1 MGVGEGLV
9 GPSAWHASRDRSAP
23 GRVRLEALATHSRA
37 GLAGFRA
44 KLGVSALWIS
54 ADSYQFGSLGQLQAR
69 TCGAGCTSACI
80 LRIGMR
86 QLPHIFDTFR
96 RRGSSTNVMPPSHRC
111 WAEVSFKSH
120 FPILCRQSKSDK
132 ALHGVQPN
140 GPRGSLQDTSTHSSQ
155 STHQQHDR
163 RTQKKR
169 GAAQR
174 QRSPPDRQWPSHQFR
189 APPRSRSKTARSARG
204 AYERGRDPRAGVC
217 V

>member
-1 MGVGEGLV
+1 MGAGEGLV
-9 GPSAWHASRDRSAP
+9 GTKARQASRDWSAP
-23 GRVRLEALATHSRA
+23 GRVRLDALAA
-37 GLAGFRA
+37 PQPVGLAGFGA

-96 RRGSSTNVMPPSHRC
+96 RRRSSTNVMPPSHRC

-174 QRSPPDRQWPSHQFR
+174 QRSPPDRQRPSHQL
-189 APPRSRSKTARSARG
+189 
-204 AYERGRDPRAGVC
+204 
-217 V
+217 